1 MRKQRELHVCKCS
14 NNAGPHYLKVLHE
27 AHVSVISILQNHL
40 LYITTNSTQLT
51 LLPAFRHYTQ
61 H

>member
-1 MRKQRELHVCKCS
+1 MELYVFKCS
-14 NNAGPHYLKVLHE
+14 NNAGPQYIKVVHE
-27 AHVSVISILQNHL
+27 AHVSVISILQNQL

-51 LLPAFRHYTQ
+51 LLPAFRHYIR